1 MAYTY
6 DENGKYKRTVR
17 CGYFY
22 EVGHNKSAC
31 PKRKQDLKSNIER
44 YKRELTENNWPEDD
58 WQRRNTER
66 YLSQAQ
72 DALHK
77 MENRGKNRR
86 CSYCQEPGHTK
97 RTCPDRKKEISA
109 WTKTFVRQRN
119 RYARAMAEAGFG
131 VGALVEVN
139 YARSKRLALVT
150 GINMSEIRP
159 ENDIDERRSTYW
171 GGPKIVTLR
180 LCKAV
185 RDDFYNQDV
194 VDIKH
199 AKLPVD
205 IHNFDNRDIRERD
218 IEFRSQENGWI
229 NKVIGPVDVSA
240 KSLCEMHSMESIK
253 KLAVQYT
260 DDKDS
265 YRGKPEE
272 ICVYET

>member
-17 CGYFY
+17 CGYCY

-31 PKRKQDLKSNIER
+31 PKRKQDLKHNIER
-44 YKRELTENNWPEDD
+44 YKRELAENNWPEDD

-66 YLSQAQ
+66 YLSQAKN
-72 DALHK
+72 ALHK
-77 MENRGKNRR
+77 MENRGKNRK
-86 CSYCQEPGHTK
+86 CSHCGEPGHTK
-97 RTCPDRKKEISA
+97 RTCTERKKEISA
-109 WTKTFVRQRN
+109 WTKTFIRQRD

-131 VGALVEVN
+131 IGALVEV
-139 YARSKRLALVT
+139 YYDRAYRLAIVT
-150 GINMSEIRP
+150 GLHMSDIRP
-159 ENDIDERRSTYW
+159 ENDISDRTHTYW
-171 GGPKIVTLR
+171 GGPKIATLR

-185 RDDFYNQDV
+185 RDDFYGRDV
-194 VDIKH
+194 MDVKY

-205 IHNFDNRDIRERD
+205 IHNFDNRNIRESD
-218 IEFRSQENGWI
+218 INYRSQENGWI
-229 NKVIGPVDVSA
+229 SKVIGPVDVST

-272 ICVYET
+272 MCVYET